1 MSTPKSKIIAYLKP
15 MCGWSGGV
23 RAVLQKYN
31 ISYEDR
37 DIIHDDRQRE
47 EMIRKSGQQLSRCV
61 EVDGYMLADVSGDE
75 VEAYLVSKGLVGK
88 SDASTGVPTNAP
100 CSDEDHAKQAATPN
114 VSFRRDR

>member
-1 MSTPKSKIIAYLKP
+1 
-15 MCGWSGGV
+15 
-23 RAVLQKYN
+23 
-31 ISYEDR
+31 
-37 DIIHDDRQRE
+37 
-47 EMIRKSGQQLSRCV
+47 
-61 EVDGYMLADVSGDE
+61 MLADVSGDE